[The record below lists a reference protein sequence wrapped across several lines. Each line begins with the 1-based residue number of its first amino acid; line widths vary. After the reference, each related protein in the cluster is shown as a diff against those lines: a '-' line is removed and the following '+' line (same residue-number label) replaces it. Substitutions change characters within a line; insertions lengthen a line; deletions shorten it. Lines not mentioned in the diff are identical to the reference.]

1 MLEKRLVMQNA
12 TGLHARPAA
21 QFVQLAAKYASKVRI
36 AKEGKEVDAKSI
48 LSVLSL
54 GVQKGATITIKV
66 DGPDEEQA
74 LEHLIALIEGHFGE
88 G

>member
-1 MLEKRLVMQNA
+1 MVEKSLIMQNA

-21 QFVQLAAKYASKVRI
+21 QFVKLATQYTSKVRI

-48 LSVLSL
+48 LGVLSL
-54 GVQKGATITIKV
+54 GVQQGATITLKV

-74 LEHLIALIEGHFGE
+74 LESLVALIEGHFGE
-88 G
+88 A